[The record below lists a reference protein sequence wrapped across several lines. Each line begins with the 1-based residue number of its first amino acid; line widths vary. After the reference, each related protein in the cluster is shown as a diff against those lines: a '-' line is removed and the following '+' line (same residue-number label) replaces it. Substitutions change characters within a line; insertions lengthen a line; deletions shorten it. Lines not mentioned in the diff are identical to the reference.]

1 MGVREKSSL
10 NNLHTD
16 RKLRFRLELIIK
28 ALKSSWETQSEVSF
42 DFNSVKVK
50 WNKLSKYISA
60 AY

>member
-50 WNKLSKYISA
+50 WNQFSKYISA